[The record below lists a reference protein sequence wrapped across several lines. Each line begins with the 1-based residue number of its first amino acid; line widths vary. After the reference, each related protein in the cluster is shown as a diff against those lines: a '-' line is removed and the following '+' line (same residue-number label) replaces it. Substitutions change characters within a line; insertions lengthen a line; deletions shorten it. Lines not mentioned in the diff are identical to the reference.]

1 MINGKNILLGI
12 SGSIAAYKTPYI
24 VRELV
29 KYDCNVKVIL
39 TKDATNFVSELTLSV
54 LTNNQVNIEM
64 VNDDKSWNSHVKL
77 AEWADV
83 FLIAPASSKTL
94 SNLANGKCENLLI
107 ATFLSYN
114 SFVFIAPAMDAE
126 MNEHVTTNNNIKTL
140 VSQGNFIIDSE
151 FGELASGLS
160 GFGRL
165 SEPEKIINH
174 VIKTLSSDLP
184 LSGTVSLVTAGPTR
198 ESIDSVR
205 YLSNRS
211 TGLMGLSIA
220 KVLARNGSEVNL
232 ILGPSS
238 CKINYPNVNLIPV
251 ESCDEMYF
259 EANKFFS
266 KSDICIFSAAVSDYK
281 ISNKFSRKIKKSDFI
296 NLELEKNIDIAK
308 ELCKNKKEEQF
319 CVGFALEDDNNIKNA
334 QKKLKEKNFNFIV
347 LNSLENKE
355 TCFESLKNKIT
366 IIDNHNSINFDL
378 KSKKLVAKDIVNHII
393 KTK

>member
-12 SGSIAAYKTPYI
+12 SGSIAAYKTHYI

-54 LTNNQVNIEM
+54 LTKNEVNIEM

-165 SEPEKIINH
+165 SEPKKIINH
-174 VIKTLSSDLP
+174 VIKTLSS
-184 LSGTVSLVTAGPTR
+184 
-198 ESIDSVR
+198 
-205 YLSNRS
+205 Y
-211 TGLMGLSIA
+211 
-220 KVLARNGSEVNL
+220 
-232 ILGPSS
+232 
-238 CKINYPNVNLIPV
+238 KINYPNDNLIPV
-251 ESCDEMYF
+251 ESCDEMYI

-347 LNSLENKE
+347 LNSLENKN
-355 TCFESLKNKIT
+355 TCFESFKNKIT
-366 IIDNHNSINFDL
+366 IIDNHNTINFDL

>member
-1 MINGKNILLGI
+1 MINGKNVLLGI

-24 VRELV
+24 VRELAN
-29 KYDCNVKVIL
+29 YDCNVKVIL

-54 LTNNQVNIEM
+54 LSKNKVNIEM
-64 VNDDKSWNSHVKL
+64 VTDGKSWNSHVKL

-94 SNLANGKCENLLI
+94 SNLVSGKCENLLI

-114 SFVFIAPAMDAE
+114 SFVFIAPAMDSE
-126 MNEHVTTNNNIKTL
+126 MNEHVTTRNNIKTL
-140 VSQGNFIIDSE
+140 VSQGNFIIESE
-151 FGELASGLS
+151 YGQLASGLS

-165 SEPEKIINH
+165 SEPKKIIDY

-220 KVLARNGSEVNL
+220 KELARNGSKVYL

-238 CKINYPNVNLIPV
+238 QIINYPNVNLISI
-251 ESCDEMYF
+251 ESGYEMYK
-259 EANKFFS
+259 EALKIFNKA
-266 KSDICIFSAAVSDYK
+266 DICIFSAAVSDYK
-281 ISNKFSRKIKKSDFI
+281 ISNKFSRKIKKSAFI

-308 ELCKNKKEEQF
+308 ELCKNKNENQL
-319 CVGFALEDDNNIKNA
+319 CVGFALEDSNNIVNA
-334 QKKLKEKNFNFIV
+334 RKKMKDKNFNFIV
-347 LNSLENKE
+347 LNSLENKDS
-355 TCFESLKNKIT
+355 CFESFKNKIT
-366 IIDNHNSINFDL
+366 IIDQNNTISFDL
-378 KSKKLVAKDIVNHII
+378 KSKKSVAKDIVQHII

>member
-54 LTNNQVNIEM
+54 LTNNKVNIEM

-94 SNLANGKCENLLI
+94 YSLANGKCENLLI

-165 SEPEKIINH
+165 SEPKKIIDH
-174 VIKTLSSDLP
+174 IIKTLSYDLP

-211 TGLMGLSIA
+211 TGLMGINIA
-220 KVLARNGSEVNL
+220 KELSRNGSEVNL
-232 ILGPSS
+232 ILGPS
-238 CKINYPNVNLIPV
+238 CYKINYPNINLISI
-251 ESCDEMYF
+251 ESCDEMYD
-259 EANKFFS
+259 EALKFFNE
-266 KSDICIFSAAVSDYK
+266 SDICIFSAAVSDYK
-281 ISNKFSRKIKKSDFI
+281 ISKKFNRKIKKSDFM
-296 NLELEKNIDIAK
+296 NLELEKNIDISK
-308 ELCKNKKEEQF
+308 ELCKNKKEKQI
-319 CVGFALEDDNNIKNA
+319 CVGFALEDYNNIKNA
-334 QKKLKEKNFNFIV
+334 QKKMKDKNFNFIV
-347 LNSLENKE
+347 LNSLENKA

-366 IIDNHNSINFDL
+366 IIDDYNTINFDL

-393 KTK
+393 KIK

>member
-54 LTNNQVNIEM
+54 LTKNQVNIEM

-165 SEPEKIINH
+165 SEPKKIINH

-220 KVLARNGSEVNL
+220 KELARNGSEVNL

-347 LNSLENKE
+347 LNSLENKD

-366 IIDNHNSINFDL
+366 IIDNHNTINFDL

>member
-54 LTNNQVNIEM
+54 LTKNVVNIEM

-165 SEPEKIINH
+165 SEPKKIINH

-220 KVLARNGSEVNL
+220 KELARNGSEVNL

-251 ESCDEMYF
+251 ESCDEMYI

>member
-54 LTNNQVNIEM
+54 LTKNEVNIEM

-165 SEPEKIINH
+165 SEPKKIIDY

-220 KVLARNGSEVNL
+220 KELARNGSEVNL

-238 CKINYPNVNLIPV
+238 YKINYPNVNLISV
-251 ESCDEMYF
+251 ESCDEMYI
-259 EANKFFS
+259 EAHKFFS

-281 ISNKFSRKIKKSDFI
+281 ISNKFSKKIKKSDFI

-347 LNSLENKE
+347 LNSLENKD
-355 TCFESLKNKIT
+355 TCFESFKNKIT
-366 IIDNHNSINFDL
+366 IIDNHNTINFDL

>member
-54 LTNNQVNIEM
+54 LTKNEVNIEM

-165 SEPEKIINH
+165 SEPKKIINH

-198 ESIDSVR
+198 ENIDSVR

-220 KVLARNGSEVNL
+220 KELARNGSEVNL

-238 CKINYPNVNLIPV
+238 YKINYPNVNLIPV

>member
-54 LTNNQVNIEM
+54 LTKNQVNIEM

-165 SEPEKIINH
+165 SEPKKIINH

-220 KVLARNGSEVNL
+220 KELARNGSEVNL

>member
-220 KVLARNGSEVNL
+220 KELARNGSEVNL

>member
-1 MINGKNILLGI
+1 
-12 SGSIAAYKTPYI
+12 
-24 VRELV
+24 
-29 KYDCNVKVIL
+29 
-39 TKDATNFVSELTLSV
+39 
-54 LTNNQVNIEM
+54 
-64 VNDDKSWNSHVKL
+64 
-77 AEWADV
+77 
-83 FLIAPASSKTL
+83 
-94 SNLANGKCENLLI
+94 
-107 ATFLSYN
+107 
-114 SFVFIAPAMDAE
+114 

-140 VSQGNFIIDSE
+140 VSQGNFIIESE

-165 SEPEKIINH
+165 SEPKKIINH

-220 KVLARNGSEVNL
+220 KELARNGSEVNL

-238 CKINYPNVNLIPV
+238 YKINYPNVNLISV
-251 ESCDEMYF
+251 ESCDEMYI
-259 EANKFFS
+259 EAHKLFS

-347 LNSLENKE
+347 LNSLENKD
-355 TCFESLKNKIT
+355 TCFESFKNKIT
-366 IIDNHNSINFDL
+366 IIDNHNTINFDL

>member
-1 MINGKNILLGI
+1 
-12 SGSIAAYKTPYI
+12 
-24 VRELV
+24 
-29 KYDCNVKVIL
+29 
-39 TKDATNFVSELTLSV
+39 
-54 LTNNQVNIEM
+54 M

-94 SNLANGKCENLLI
+94 SNLANGQCENLLI

-165 SEPEKIINH
+165 SEPKKIINH

-220 KVLARNGSEVNL
+220 KELARNGSEVNL

-238 CKINYPNVNLIPV
+238 YKINYPNVNLIPV
-251 ESCDEMYF
+251 ESCDEMYI

-347 LNSLENKE
+347 LNSLENKD
-355 TCFESLKNKIT
+355 TCFESFKNKIT

-378 KSKKLVAKDIVNHII
+378 KSKKLVDKDIVNNII